1 MPIPSWLSRDIAI
14 HGYWI
19 VTLAVALESMGVPF
33 PGETALLAAAIFAGT
48 TGQLSIAGVI
58 LAASIGAILGDNIGF
73 GIGHFGGYP
82 LLHRLARVFHVR
94 ESALAYAERYFAR
107 HGDKT
112 VFLGRFFSLLRTY
125 VAFLAGVNRMPWR
138 VFLLWNALGGIC
150 WSILYGVLGFVL
162 GHNLALLARIL
173 SILGT
178 VGIVSLAL
186 FVAGAIALWIL
197 HRRRQDQVPV
207 PDAANAS
214 DLPGDR
220 REVGKPG
227 A

>member
-1 MPIPSWLSRDIAI
+1 MNIPSWLSHDIAV
-14 HGYWI
+14 HGYWV

-48 TGQLSIAGVI
+48 TGQLNIVGVI
-58 LAASIGAILGDNIGF
+58 LAAAIGAILGDNIGF
-73 GIGHFGGYP
+73 GVGHFGGYP
-82 LLHRLARVFHVR
+82 LLHRLARLFR
-94 ESALAYAERYFAR
+94 IRASALAYARRYFER

-150 WSILYGVLGFVL
+150 WSILYGVLGYVLGQNLPLLGHVLGILGTAGIVLLVLFVL
-162 GHNLALLARIL
+162 G
-173 SILGT
+173 
-178 VGIVSLAL
+178 
-186 FVAGAIALWIL
+186 AITLWIV
-197 HRRRQDQVPV
+197 HRRREDQALAR
-207 PDAANAS
+207 DADSS
-214 DLPGDR
+214 DLSEDQR
-220 REVGKPG
+220 KVGKPG